1 METPNLNEIAKAYKA
16 IKAQIDA
23 LETSLKPFKGQ
34 LEEAALDAPEMKL
47 ELDGYTV
54 SLSECSRE
62 NFQIKDARAVL
73 GSEVVDKFVK
83 TSSYS
88 QLRVLEK
95 K

>member
-1 METPNLNEIAKAYKA
+1 MENLNEIAKAYKA

-23 LETSLKPFKGQ
+23 LEGDLKPFKAV
-34 LEEAALDAPEMKL
+34 LETAALDCPEMRL
-47 ELDGYTV
+47 ELDGYVV

-73 GSEVVDKFVK
+73 GTEVVDKFVK
-83 TSSYS
+83 VSSYS